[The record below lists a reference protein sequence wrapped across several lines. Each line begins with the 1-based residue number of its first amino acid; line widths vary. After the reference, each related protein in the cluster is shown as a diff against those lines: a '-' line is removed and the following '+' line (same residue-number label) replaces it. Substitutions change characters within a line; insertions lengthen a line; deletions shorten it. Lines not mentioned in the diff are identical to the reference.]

1 MVIVC
6 PLGMGLW
13 DPFPNGQ
20 IFIAYKWGLLTNHLH
35 PLGAHPARWED
46 MAWWPGSLNPFLF
59 WGEGVQPKLTII
71 FLDKP
76 DMGVEPK
83 IGGFL
88 PPNHPFVHKVF
99 HEKSPSILGVKSP
112 IFWKH
117 PYIFLG
123 NVDYGETNVNV
134 LILKIY
140 TGDQNQKNC
149 RKQIVAPQHI
159 YIIYVNSFF

>member
-1 MVIVC
+1 
-6 PLGMGLW
+6 
-13 DPFPNGQ
+13 
-20 IFIAYKWGLLTNHLH
+20 
-35 PLGAHPARWED
+35 

-159 YIIYVNSFF
+159 YIYTTFILSIYIYKYLFKYIIYIYLYYLYIHFSKYIYNIYIYYSIYKYL